1 MKNIELEA
9 VYLEDSWMQILGNS
23 RLDMSDLTRRKR
35 WEEWKKIAKEHDAE
49 DFVDYWSDN
58 TACTGCIHQD
68 KDWCKYSQ
76 LPCTVNPV
84 LTYRHNIMG
93 MACMGLGK
101 KQKHPKQLVL
111 W

>member
-1 MKNIELEA
+1 MKKIELEA
-9 VYLEDSWMQILGNS
+9 VSLEDSWMQILGNS

-35 WEEWKKIAKEHDAE
+35 WEEWKKIATENGAE
-49 DFVDYWSDN
+49 DFVDFWCDN
-58 TACTGCIHQD
+58 TACTGCIHLD
-68 KDWCKYSQ
+68 KDWCKSLQ
-76 LPCTVNPV
+76 LPCAVSPY
-84 LTYRHNIMG
+84 LTYRHNIIG